1 MKKLNLLLLFLPL
14 FINAQYGRAVKFQN
28 TVRAYYNM
36 QELSTNRQLKREAQS
51 WANYIAVE
59 DQLIL
64 SSDTYGESLY
74 RFNKNDDLGSRN
86 YYLDAA
92 VAWFEANNTP
102 EYYQQLCYSCTE
114 VGFGMAES
122 DEYIYVV
129 AKYDKIYD

>member
-28 TVRAYYNM
+28 TVRTYYNM
-36 QELSTNRQLKREAQS
+36 QELSSNRQLKKEAQA
-51 WANYIAVE
+51 WANYIAIE
-59 DQLIL
+59 DDLIL
-64 SSDTYGESLY
+64 SSDMYGESLY
-74 RFNKNDDLGSRN
+74 RLPKNDIMNSRN

-92 VAWFEANNTP
+92 VAWFEAYDTP

-122 DEYIYVV
+122 NEYIYVV

>member
-1 MKKLNLLLLFLPL
+1 MRKLNLLLLFLPL
-14 FINAQYGRAVKFQN
+14 FINAQYRGAVKFQN
-28 TVRAYYNM
+28 TVRSYYNI
-36 QELSTNRQLKREAQS
+36 QELSTNRQLKKEAQS
-51 WANYIAVE
+51 WANYIAIE
-59 DQLIL
+59 DELIL
-64 SSDTYGESLY
+64 SSDIYGESLY
-74 RFNKNDDLGSRN
+74 RLPKNDIMNSRN

-102 EYYQQLCYSCTE
+102 EYYQQLCYNCTE

>member
-28 TVRAYYNM
+28 SVRSYYNM
-36 QELSTNRQLKREAQS
+36 QDLSANRQLKKQAQA
-51 WANYIAVE
+51 WANYIAIE
-59 DQLIL
+59 DELIL
-64 SSDTYGESLY
+64 SSDMYGESLY
-74 RFNKNDDLGSRN
+74 RLPKNDIMNSRN

-92 VAWFEANNTP
+92 VAWSEAYDTP
-102 EYYQQLCYSCTE
+102 EYYQQLCHSCSE